1 MEEAQ
6 EDLMQPLAEDNSEEV
21 KEPILTDEDDFPS
34 GVQTREEFYREA
46 EASRVAY
53 FGAAGESI
61 AAVPSGATA
70 ASFQAH
76 TRGSEQLSKV
86 KKSNY
91 Y

>member
-1 MEEAQ
+1 ME
-6 EDLMQPLAEDNSEEV
+6 DD
-21 KEPILTDEDDFPS
+21 KEPVPTDEIDFS
-34 GVQTREEFYREA
+34 AGVQTREEFYREA
-46 EASRVAY
+46 EASRAAY
-53 FGAAGESI
+53 FGVAAESI

-86 KKSNY
+86 KKSTY